1 MKKTVISRL
10 DPFVRF
16 ARRQPFTLAITLSL
30 LLHVGLLLGPQIE
43 LPSWS
48 APPPLTAEIQS
59 PPPPL
64 AKLPQSVRHPIKPAP
79 KSSPIAQVAP
89 EISAAQSSTP
99 AEPAPLA
106 QTPATSDAPEPLA
119 APIDNRPAFP
129 SQLKLVYT
137 VYRGEQGIS
146 VGKTTHTWRVTNRQ
160 YLLTSST
167 EVTGLLSL
175 FFGGRYILI
184 SNGELAANGLK
195 PISFWI
201 QRGQSGER
209 TEYAEFDWEAKSLQ
223 FGKHNERHNVALS
236 QGTQDQLSVFYHLA
250 LTAPHSERFKLA
262 LTTGRKFN
270 QYEYQVIGEE
280 TIETPLGVLKTQ
292 HLASVTQEA
301 GNRTDIWLAVDHH
314 YLPVRFMLTAQ
325 KGEILD
331 HVISELRVP
340 E

>member
-1 MKKTVISRL
+1 MSRL
-10 DPFVRF
+10 DPLMRLVH
-16 ARRQPFTLAITLSL
+16 RRSFILAIALSL
-30 LLHVGLLLGPQIE
+30 LLHAGLLLGPAIE
-43 LPSWS
+43 LPNWS
-48 APPPLTAEIQS
+48 APPPLTVEVQS
-59 PPPPL
+59 PPPPSPPP
-64 AKLPQSVRHPIKPAP
+64 ASQPQPVRRPVKLAP

-89 EISAAQSSTP
+89 EVAPDS
-99 AEPAPLA
+99 APLA
-106 QTPATSDAPEPLA
+106 PTPATPATPDAPEPLA
-119 APIDNRPAFP
+119 APIDSRPAFP
-129 SQLKLVYT
+129 GQLKLVYT
-137 VYRGEQGIS
+137 VYRGEQGIP
-146 VGKTTHTWRVTNRQ
+146 VGKTTHSWRVTNQQ

-167 EVTGLLSL
+167 EATGLLSL

-184 SNGELAANGLK
+184 SNGELSANGLK

-223 FGKHNERHNVALS
+223 FGKHNERHQVALS

-250 LTAPHSERFKLA
+250 LTAPHSGRFKLA

-270 QYEYQVIGEE
+270 QYEYEVIGEE
-280 TIETPLGVLKTQ
+280 TLETPLGMLKTQ
-292 HLASVTQEA
+292 HLSNVTQTA
-301 GNRTDIWLAVDHH
+301 SNRTDIWLAVDHH

-331 HVISELRVP
+331 HIIAELRVP

>member
-1 MKKTVISRL
+1 MSRL

-16 ARRQPFTLAITLSL
+16 AHRRPLTLAITFSL
-30 LLHVGLLLGPQIE
+30 LLHVGLLVGPQIE
-43 LPSWS
+43 LPDWS
-48 APPPLTAEIQS
+48 APTPLTAEIQS

-64 AKLPQSVRHPIKPAP
+64 AKLPQPVRRPIKLAP

-89 EISAAQSSTP
+89 EVAPDS
-99 AEPAPLA
+99 APLA
-106 QTPATSDAPEPLA
+106 PTPAIPATPDAPEPPA
-119 APIDNRPAFP
+119 APIDNRPDFP

-137 VYRGEQGIS
+137 VYRGEQGIP
-146 VGKTTHTWRVTNRQ
+146 VGRTTHSWHVTNQQ

-167 EVTGLLSL
+167 EATGLFSL

-184 SNGELAANGLK
+184 SDGELSANGLK

-209 TEYAEFDWEAKSLQ
+209 TEYAEFDWAAKSLQ
-223 FGKHNERHNVALS
+223 FGKHHERHNVSLS
-236 QGTQDQLSVFYHLA
+236 QDTQDQLSVFYHLA
-250 LTAPHSERFKLA
+250 LTAPHSGRFKLA

-280 TIETPLGVLKTQ
+280 ALETPLGVLKTQ
-292 HLASVTQEA
+292 HLANVTQEA

-331 HVISELRVP
+331 HVIAEWRVP

>member
-1 MKKTVISRL
+1 MSRL
-10 DPFVRF
+10 DPLVHFVH
-16 ARRQPFTLAITLSL
+16 RRSFILAIALSL
-30 LLHVGLLLGPQIE
+30 LLHTGLLLGPVID
-43 LPSWS
+43 LPNWS
-48 APPPLTAEIQS
+48 APPPLTVEVQS
-59 PPPPL
+59 PPPPPVSQ
-64 AKLPQSVRHPIKPAP
+64 PQPVRRPIKLAP
-79 KSSPIAQVAP
+79 KSPPVAQVAP
-89 EISAAQSSTP
+89 EVAPDS
-99 AEPAPLA
+99 APLA
-106 QTPATSDAPEPLA
+106 QTPATPEAPEPPA
-119 APIDNRPAFP
+119 APIDSRPAFP

-146 VGKTTHTWRVTNRQ
+146 VGKTTHSWRVTNQQ

-167 EVTGLLSL
+167 EATGLLSL

-184 SNGELAANGLK
+184 SNGELSENGLK

-223 FGKHNERHNVALS
+223 FGKHHERHNVALS

-250 LTAPHSERFKLA
+250 LTAPHSGRFKLA

-280 TIETPLGVLKTQ
+280 SLETPLGVLKTQ
-292 HLASVTQEA
+292 HLANVTQEA

-331 HVISELRVP
+331 HIIAELRVP